1 MTRQQHAEGLPEP
14 STESVR
20 QTGESR
26 QIKLEKLGLFLLLV
40 HKSSANRY
48 WEIDALRGVAITMM
62 VIYHL
67 AYDLVLFGYYQANVL
82 IGPWRI
88 FGRTTAS
95 LFILLVGVSL
105 AISFARFAGSARSNQ
120 LESGWRHY
128 KKYLVRGLKLIGWGM
143 VITLV
148 TWAYMGKPV
157 VIFGILHLIGAI
169 TILAYPFLSLHW
181 ANLPIGAA
189 MIGLGVYLNQL
200 PISHPWLLLLG
211 LRPRTLFQ
219 VDYFPLLPWFGVA
232 LVGVFIGQQ
241 LYPEGTR
248 KFNLPNW
255 HEKPGIKEL
264 IWLGLRSLAVYLI
277 HQPILIAILSVAGV
291 VLQER

>member
-1 MTRQQHAEGLPEP
+1 
-14 STESVR
+14 
-20 QTGESR
+20 
-26 QIKLEKLGLFLLLV
+26 
-40 HKSSANRY
+40 
-48 WEIDALRGVAITMM
+48 MM

-105 AISFARFAGSARSNQ
+105 AISFARSNQ
-120 LESGWRHY
+120 LKRGWSHY

-143 VITLV
+143 VITLA

-157 VIFGILHLIGAI
+157 VIFGILHLIGAT
-169 TILAYPFLSLHW
+169 TILIYPFLSLRW
-181 ANLPIGAA
+181 VNLPIGAA

-200 PISHPWLLLLG
+200 PISYPWLLLFG
-211 LRPRTLFQ
+211 LRPRTLYQ

-232 LVGVFIGQQ
+232 LLGVLIGQQ

-248 KFNLPNW
+248 RFILPSW

-264 IWLGLRSLAVYLI
+264 IWLGRRSLAVYLI
-277 HQPILIAILSVAGV
+277 HQPILIAILSIAGAV
-291 VLQER
+291 IQKR

>member
-1 MTRQQHAEGLPEP
+1 MTRQEHVGELPEP

-20 QTGESR
+20 LTGESR
-26 QIKLEKLGLFLLLV
+26 QNKLEELGLFLLLV

-88 FGRTTAS
+88 FARITAS

-105 AISFARFAGSARSNQ
+105 AVSFARSDR
-120 LESGWRHY
+120 LERGWSHY

-148 TWAYMGKPV
+148 TWVYMGKPV
-157 VIFGILHLIGAI
+157 VIFGILHVIGAI
-169 TILAYPFLSLHW
+169 TILVYPFLSLHW
-181 ANLPIGAA
+181 VNLPIGVA
-189 MIGLGVYLNQL
+189 MIGLGVYQGSIVMPNLAKVGKKLSDQGDPEIVASVARL
-200 PISHPWLLLLG
+200 ETVRKRVTQALCGLAMVVLLLTAIG
-211 LRPRTLFQ
+211 ETL
-219 VDYFPLLPWFGVA
+219 
-232 LVGVFIGQQ
+232 
-241 LYPEGTR
+241 
-248 KFNLPNW
+248 
-255 HEKPGIKEL
+255 
-264 IWLGLRSLAVYLI
+264 
-277 HQPILIAILSVAGV
+277 
-291 VLQER
+291 

>member
-1 MTRQQHAEGLPEP
+1 MTRQEHAQGLSEP
-14 STESVR
+14 STESTR
-20 QTGESR
+20 QTGKSR
-26 QIKLEKLGLFLLLV
+26 ETRLEKLGLFLLLV
-40 HKSSANRY
+40 HKSSANRH

-62 VIYHL
+62 VIYHM

-105 AISFARFAGSARSNQ
+105 AISFARSDR
-120 LESGWRHY
+120 LERGWSHY

-157 VIFGILHLIGAI
+157 VIFGILHVIGAI
-169 TILAYPFLSLHW
+169 TILVYPFLSLHW

-200 PISHPWLLLLG
+200 PVSHPWLLLFG

-232 LVGVFIGQQ
+232 LLGVFIGQQ

-248 KFNLPNW
+248 KFKLPNW
-255 HEKPGIKEL
+255 HEKPGPKEL
-264 IWLGLRSLAVYLI
+264 IWLGRRSLAVYLI

-291 VLQER
+291 VIQER